1 VIWRWSP
8 AGGLLLAGAVLVV
21 LAIAFVW
28 RRRATTTIAS
38 LLAVLL
44 GAVLWSVCSALEL
57 SAGDLED
64 AVFMELLTLVY
75 GNSVLNVCEDMER
88 RSRRIARAWAPLF
101 ERRHDHRVAPIQ
113 FALAG
118 LNAHTNH
125 DVPIG
130 LVHACRST
138 NIAPDSDGPQYRD
151 YMKMTTLLKRTT
163 EQVKKWLVT
172 GALEEVDQSFGDVD
186 DAIAMWSLQRARQA
200 AWTSG
205 EVLWALRDNDR
216 LTVAYVSV
224 MDRMTGFAGR
234 GLLVPTAL

>member
-1 VIWRWSP
+1 VADQARPTP
-8 AGGLLLAGAVLVV
+8 AVNTVGDLIDELRSLQGALSVGNGVKWFVRLYLEVTEALA
-21 LAIAFVW
+21 F
-28 RRRATTTIAS
+28 
-38 LLAVLL
+38 
-44 GAVLWSVCSALEL
+44 EL
-57 SAGDLED
+57 RAGDLED
-64 AVFMELLTLVY
+64 PVFLELLVLVY

-88 RSRRIARAWAPLF
+88 RSQRIARAWAPLY

-130 LVHACRST
+130 LVHACKST
-138 NIAPDSDGPQYRD
+138 GIAPDSDGPQYRD

-163 EQVKKWLVT
+163 ESVKKWLVT
-172 GALEEVDQSFGDVD
+172 GALEEVDETFGNVD

-205 EVLWALRDNDR
+205 EVLWSLRENDR

-224 MDRMTGFAGR
+224 MDRMAGFAGR
-234 GLLVPTAL
+234 GLLLPTAL

>member
-1 VIWRWSP
+1 MADQARPTPAVNSVAELIDELRALQNALSP
-8 AGGLLLAGAVLVV
+8 GNGVKW
-21 LAIAFVW
+21 FV
-28 RRRATTTIAS
+28 RLYADVTEA
-38 LLAVLL
+38 L
-44 GAVLWSVCSALEL
+44 ALEL
-57 SAGDLED
+57 RGGDLED
-64 AVFMELLTLVY
+64 PVFLELLVLVY

-88 RSRRIARAWAPLF
+88 RSKRIARAWAPLF

-138 NIAPDSDGPQYRD
+138 GIEPESDSPQHRD
-151 YMKMTTLLKRTT
+151 YMKMTTLLKRST
-163 EQVKKWLVT
+163 EQVKQWLVT
-172 GALEEVDQSFGDVD
+172 GALDEVDETFGDVD

-224 MDRMTGFAGR
+224 MDRLAGFAGR
-234 GLLVPTAL
+234 GLLLPTAL

>member
-1 VIWRWSP
+1 MSEQARPTPAVNSVGELIDELRALESALSP
-8 AGGLLLAGAVLVV
+8 ANGVKW
-21 LAIAFVW
+21 FVKLYLEVTE
-28 RRRATTTIAS
+28 A
-38 LLAVLL
+38 L
-44 GAVLWSVCSALEL
+44 ALEL
-57 SAGDLED
+57 RAGDLED
-64 AVFMELLTLVY
+64 PVFLELLVLVY

-88 RSRRIARAWAPLF
+88 RSQRIARAWAPLY

-138 NIAPDSDGPQYRD
+138 GIAPDSDGPQYRD
-151 YMKMTTLLKRTT
+151 YMKMTQLLKRT
-163 EQVKKWLVT
+163 EADVKKWLVT
-172 GALEEVDQSFGDVD
+172 GALQEVDETFGDVD

-205 EVLWALRDNDR
+205 EVLWALRDNEG

-224 MDRMTGFAGR
+224 MDRMAGFAGR
-234 GLLVPTAL
+234 GLLLPTAL

>member
-1 VIWRWSP
+1 MAEKARPTPAVNSVGELIDELRALQNALSP
-8 AGGLLLAGAVLVV
+8 GNGVKW
-21 LAIAFVW
+21 FV
-28 RRRATTTIAS
+28 RLYADVTEA
-38 LLAVLL
+38 L
-44 GAVLWSVCSALEL
+44 ALEL
-57 SAGDLED
+57 RGGDLED
-64 AVFMELLTLVY
+64 PVFLELLVLVY
-75 GNSVLNVCEDMER
+75 GKSVLNVCEDMER
-88 RSRRIARAWAPLF
+88 RSQRIARAWAPLY

-138 NIAPDSDGPQYRD
+138 GIAPDSDGPQYRD
-151 YMKMTTLLKRTT
+151 YTKMTQLLKRT
-163 EQVKKWLVT
+163 EADVKQWLVT
-172 GALEEVDQSFGDVD
+172 GALEEVDETFGDVD

-205 EVLWALRDNDR
+205 EVLWSLRENEA

-224 MDRMTGFAGR
+224 MDRMAGFAGR
-234 GLLVPTAL
+234 GLLLPTAL

>member
-1 VIWRWSP
+1 MSEQARPTPAVSSVSDLIDELRSLEAALSP
-8 AGGLLLAGAVLVV
+8 GNGVKWFVRLYREVTEALV
-21 LAIAFVW
+21 
-28 RRRATTTIAS
+28 
-38 LLAVLL
+38 
-44 GAVLWSVCSALEL
+44 LEL
-57 SAGDLED
+57 RAGGDLED
-64 AVFMELLTLVY
+64 PVFLELLVLVY

-88 RSRRIARAWAPLF
+88 RSQRIARAWAPLF

-130 LVHACRST
+130 LVHACKST
-138 NIAPDSDGPQYRD
+138 GIAPDSDGPQYRD

-163 EQVKKWLVT
+163 DSVKRWLVT
-172 GALEEVDQSFGDVD
+172 GALEEVDEKFGDVD
-186 DAIAMWSLQRARQA
+186 DAIAMWSLQRGRQA

-205 EVLWALRDNDR
+205 EVLWALRDNDA

-224 MDRMTGFAGR
+224 MDRMAGFAGR
-234 GLLVPTAL
+234 GLLLPTAL

>member
-1 VIWRWSP
+1 MSEQARPTP
-8 AGGLLLAGAVLVV
+8 AVNSVSDLIDELRSLEGALHAGNGVKW
-21 LAIAFVW
+21 FV
-28 RRRATTTIAS
+28 RLYREVTEA
-38 LLAVLL
+38 L
-44 GAVLWSVCSALEL
+44 ALEL
-57 SAGDLED
+57 RAGDLED
-64 AVFMELLTLVY
+64 PVFLELLVLVY

-88 RSRRIARAWAPLF
+88 RSQRIARAWAPLF

-130 LVHACRST
+130 LVHACKST
-138 NIAPDSDGPQYRD
+138 GIAPDSDGPQLRD
-151 YMKMTTLLKRTT
+151 YMTMTTLLKRTT
-163 EQVKKWLVT
+163 DSVKQWLVT
-172 GALEEVDQSFGDVD
+172 GALEEVDETFGDVD
-186 DAIAMWSLQRARQA
+186 DAIAMWSLQRGRQA

-205 EVLWALRDNDR
+205 EVLWALRDNDA

-234 GLLVPTAL
+234 GLLLPTAL

>member
-1 VIWRWSP
+1 VAEQARPTP
-8 AGGLLLAGAVLVV
+8 AVNTVAELIEELQ
-21 LAIAFVW
+21 
-28 RRRATTTIAS
+28 R
-38 LLAVLL
+38 
-44 GAVLWSVCSALEL
+44 LENAL
-57 SAGDLED
+57 SAGNGVKWFVRLYREVTEALSLELRAGSLED
-64 AVFMELLTLVY
+64 PVFLELLVLVY

-88 RSRRIARAWAPLF
+88 RPQRIARAWAPLH

-130 LVHACRST
+130 LVHACRT
-138 NIAPDSDGPQYRD
+138 TGIEPDSDGPQHRD
-151 YMKMTTLLKRTT
+151 YLKVTQLLRRTT
-163 EQVKKWLVT
+163 DQVKEWLVT
-172 GALEEVDQSFGDVD
+172 GALELVDETFGGVD

-205 EVLWALRDNDR
+205 EVLWSLRENEG

-234 GLLVPTAL
+234 GLLLPTAL

>member
-1 VIWRWSP
+1 MSEQARPTP
-8 AGGLLLAGAVLVV
+8 AVNSVADLIDELRSLEGALSAGNGVKW
-21 LAIAFVW
+21 FV
-28 RRRATTTIAS
+28 RLYREVSEA
-38 LLAVLL
+38 L
-44 GAVLWSVCSALEL
+44 ALEL
-57 SAGDLED
+57 RAGDLED
-64 AVFMELLTLVY
+64 PVFLELLVLVY

-88 RSRRIARAWAPLF
+88 RSQRIARAWAPLF

-138 NIAPDSDGPQYRD
+138 GIAPDSDGPQYRD

-163 EQVKKWLVT
+163 AQVKKWLVT
-172 GALEEVDQSFGDVD
+172 GALEEVDETFGEVD

-205 EVLWALRDNDR
+205 EVLWALRENDK
-216 LTVAYVSV
+216 LTVAYVGV
-224 MDRMTGFAGR
+224 MDRMAGFAGR
-234 GLLVPTAL
+234 GLLLPTAL

>member
-1 VIWRWSP
+1 MSERARPTPAVNSVAELIDELRALQNALSP
-8 AGGLLLAGAVLVV
+8 GNGVKW
-21 LAIAFVW
+21 FV
-28 RRRATTTIAS
+28 RLYADVTEA
-38 LLAVLL
+38 L
-44 GAVLWSVCSALEL
+44 ALEL
-57 SAGDLED
+57 RGGDLED
-64 AVFMELLTLVY
+64 PVFLELLVLVY

-88 RSRRIARAWAPLF
+88 RSQRIARAWAPLF

-130 LVHACRST
+130 LVHACKST
-138 NIAPDSDGPQYRD
+138 GIAPDSDGPQYRD
-151 YMKMTTLLKRTT
+151 YMKMTKLLKRTT
-163 EQVKKWLVT
+163 DSVKKWLVT
-172 GALEEVDQSFGDVD
+172 GALEEVDETFGDVD

-205 EVLWALRDNDR
+205 EVLWSLRENEH
-216 LTVAYVSV
+216 LTVAYVGV

-234 GLLVPTAL
+234 GLLLPTAL

>member
-1 VIWRWSP
+1 MSEQARPTPAVNSVSDLIDELRALESALSP
-8 AGGLLLAGAVLVV
+8 GNGVKW
-21 LAIAFVW
+21 FVKLYLEVTE
-28 RRRATTTIAS
+28 A
-38 LLAVLL
+38 L
-44 GAVLWSVCSALEL
+44 ALEL
-57 SAGDLED
+57 RAGDLED
-64 AVFMELLTLVY
+64 PVFLELLVLVY

-88 RSRRIARAWAPLF
+88 RSQRIARAWAPLY

-138 NIAPDSDGPQYRD
+138 AIAPDSEGPQYRD
-151 YMKMTTLLKRTT
+151 YMKMTQLLKRT
-163 EQVKKWLVT
+163 EADVKKWLVT
-172 GALEEVDQSFGDVD
+172 GALQEVDETFGDVD
-186 DAIAMWSLQRARQA
+186 DAIGMWSLQRARQA

-205 EVLWALRDNDR
+205 EVLWALRENEG

-224 MDRMTGFAGR
+224 MDRMAGFAGR
-234 GLLVPTAL
+234 GLLLPTAL

>member
-1 VIWRWSP
+1 LADQARPTP
-8 AGGLLLAGAVLVV
+8 AVNSVGDLIDELRSLDDALSAGNGVKW
-21 LAIAFVW
+21 FV
-28 RRRATTTIAS
+28 RLYREVTEA
-38 LLAVLL
+38 L
-44 GAVLWSVCSALEL
+44 ALEL
-57 SAGDLED
+57 RAGDLED
-64 AVFMELLTLVY
+64 PVFMELLVLVY

-88 RSRRIARAWAPLF
+88 RSQRIARAWAPLF

-138 NIAPDSDGPQYRD
+138 EIVPDSDGPQYRD

-163 EQVKKWLVT
+163 EQVKKWLLT
-172 GALEEVDQSFGDVD
+172 GALEEVDETFGDVD

-216 LTVAYVSV
+216 LTVAYVGM
-224 MDRMTGFAGR
+224 MDRMAGLAGR
-234 GLLVPTAL
+234 GLLFPTAR

>member
-1 VIWRWSP
+1 MSEQARPTPAVNSVGELIDELRALQNALSP
-8 AGGLLLAGAVLVV
+8 GNGVKW
-21 LAIAFVW
+21 FVHLY
-28 RRRATTTIAS
+28 ADVTEA
-38 LLAVLL
+38 L
-44 GAVLWSVCSALEL
+44 ALEL
-57 SAGDLED
+57 QGGDLED
-64 AVFMELLTLVY
+64 PVFLELLVLVY

-88 RSRRIARAWAPLF
+88 RSQRLARAWAPLY

-138 NIAPDSDGPQYRD
+138 AIAPDSEGPQYRD
-151 YMKMTTLLKRTT
+151 YMKMTQLLKRT
-163 EQVKKWLVT
+163 EADVKKWLVT
-172 GALEEVDQSFGDVD
+172 GALQEVDETFGDVD
-186 DAIAMWSLQRARQA
+186 DAIGMWSLQRARQA

-205 EVLWALRDNDR
+205 EVLWALRENEG

-224 MDRMTGFAGR
+224 MDRMAGFAGR
-234 GLLVPTAL
+234 GLLLPTAL

>member
-1 VIWRWSP
+1 VAEQARPTP
-8 AGGLLLAGAVLVV
+8 AVNSVSDLIDELRSLESALSAGNGVKW
-21 LAIAFVW
+21 FV
-28 RRRATTTIAS
+28 RLYREVTEA
-38 LLAVLL
+38 L
-44 GAVLWSVCSALEL
+44 ALEL
-57 SAGDLED
+57 GAGDLED
-64 AVFMELLTLVY
+64 PAFLELLVLVY

-88 RSRRIARAWAPLF
+88 RSQRIARAWAPLF

-130 LVHACRST
+130 LVHACRT
-138 NIAPDSDGPQYRD
+138 TEIVPDSDGPQYRD
-151 YMKMTTLLKRTT
+151 YMKMTTLLGRTT
-163 EQVKKWLVT
+163 SQVKEWLVT
-172 GALEEVDQSFGDVD
+172 GALEEVDEAFGDVD

-224 MDRMTGFAGR
+224 MDRMAGFAGR
-234 GLLVPTAL
+234 GLLVPTAV

>member
-1 VIWRWSP
+1 VAEQARPTP
-8 AGGLLLAGAVLVV
+8 AVNSVTDLIDQLRSLEGALSAGNGVKW
-21 LAIAFVW
+21 FV
-28 RRRATTTIAS
+28 RLYREVTEA
-38 LLAVLL
+38 L
-44 GAVLWSVCSALEL
+44 ALEL
-57 SAGDLED
+57 VAGDLED
-64 AVFMELLTLVY
+64 PAFLELLVLVY

-88 RSRRIARAWAPLF
+88 RSQRIARAWAPLF

-138 NIAPDSDGPQYRD
+138 EIVPDSDGPQYRD
-151 YMKMTTLLKRTT
+151 YMKMTRLLKRTT
-163 EQVKKWLVT
+163 EQVKEWLVT
-172 GALEEVDQSFGDVD
+172 GALEEVDESFGEVD
-186 DAIAMWSLQRARQA
+186 DAIAMGSLQRARQA

-205 EVLWALRDNDR
+205 EVLWALRDNER

-224 MDRMTGFAGR
+224 MDRMAGFAGR